1 MDQKLN
7 LTAKCRPPFKK
18 SMGQF
23 RNILHVPKYQSFE
36 GFGTARAWMSGFGV
50 YFTIVVPFLFQVAQ
64 GAMEAKKDAH
74 TWDFKSL
81 MFEKTTTGLLSRGA
95 R

>member
-1 MDQKLN
+1 M
-7 LTAKCRPPFKK
+7 
-18 SMGQF
+18 S
-23 RNILHVPKYQSFE
+23 RNIKSFE
-36 GFGTARAWMSGFGV
+36 GFGTAR
-50 YFTIVVPFLFQVAQ
+50 VPGCLDLVCTLLLLFFFLFQVAQ